1 MKIEKLE
8 ITVDV
13 DDDPDTS
20 YLGELTDKLEPGVM
34 STRTWEFL
42 KWHFGEPVDVPPQ
55 NHRGYRFFK
64 PYAGGEKVGTKLY
77 YKYAQ
82 QDARS
87 MCSFMDGQWCF
98 LGIGAKATVSYQ
110 IACGDPQP
118 NRRTETLESGGV
130 GCVESDATE
139 YVQEIA
145 QEQLDELREHL
156 EQFGIHPTDEDW
168 KELAEQAI
176 ENANI

>member
-77 YKYAQ
+77 YKYGK

-98 LGIGAKATVSYQ
+98 LGIGAKAIVSYQ
-110 IACGDPQP
+110 IRSGIPCSH
-118 NRRTETLESGGV
+118 RRLETFTSGGLW
-130 GCVESDATE
+130 GVESDSDN
-139 YVQEIA
+139 VQEVA
-145 QEQLDELREHL
+145 AEQLDELRLHL
-156 EQFGIHPTDEDW
+156 RAFGIHPTDEDW